1 MQDQPILRN
10 SYRSITEILIN
21 ILRKFIEKIFNL
33 KILKIPIVR
42 SITVQFE
49 KPKNICN
56 FYIHI

>member
-56 FYIHI
+56 FCIHI